1 MTIEPDA
8 SDDWRLDEIA
18 ELVRGGAVGI
28 IPTDTKY
35 AFVADLES
43 RSAVQTLYDLKGA
56 GSSKPMSILCRG
68 FSDIDTYTQGF
79 PDNVVAGR
87 QQSFKLARLCLP
99 GPYTFILN
107 ASRKNL
113 PKVCLQDGGSGGGG
127 KNCKVRRTVGVRV
140 SADPVC
146 AALLSRLDRP
156 LLAST
161 VPNNLLEEDEDD
173 DDFFGI
179 ETPQDPATM
188 ADAYE
193 KLGLGYMVDAG
204 VRVNPPSTVID
215 LTTGTPKLLRRGA
228 GDASLWVDEDEE
240 EYREDEEDAWGF

>member
-1 MTIEPDA
+1 M
-8 SDDWRLDEIA
+8 
-18 ELVRGGAVGI
+18 GI

-43 RSAVQTLYDLKGA
+43 RDAVQRLYDLKRA
-56 GSSKPMSILCRG
+56 GTSKPMSILCRG

-107 ASRKNL
+107 ASKSL
-113 PKVCLQDGGSGGGG
+113 PKVCLQEGGGG
-127 KNCKVRRTVGVRV
+127 GNNCKIRRTVGVRV

-161 VPNNLLEEDEDD
+161 VPNFEDEEDDLLTA
-173 DDFFGI
+173 GI
-179 ETPQDPATM
+179 ESPQDPAPM
-188 ADAYE
+188 VDE
-193 KLGLGYMVDAG
+193 CERLGLGYMVDAG

-215 LTTGTPKLLRRGA
+215 LTTSTPKLLRRGA

-240 EYREDEEDAWGF
+240 EYLREDEEEDAWGFS